1 MWLSKKEERDEC
13 ELAGVEFKRNPAYVA
28 REKTVDFQL
37 RQWFSNPGP
46 RNLPLYTFCMS
57 FYLTHSVQFMELSP
71 NEMMIRISCSLR
83 KT

>member
-1 MWLSKKEERDEC
+1 MLICECGSQKKEERDEC

-57 FYLTHSVQFMELSP
+57 FLSDTFSSVHGTLS
-71 NEMMIRISCSLR
+71 
-83 KT
+83 